1 MPELPEVETVARSLR
16 PRVIGQ
22 SILAVWISGKPLR
35 LATPLDVAL
44 LKDVC
49 VKAVIASVRR
59 RGKYL
64 LVDLDRGC
72 VLVHLG
78 MSGQLRLQEEIGA
91 RPLHTHVAFRLS
103 NGQELRF
110 VDPRRFG
117 WVEACSVGSAFAQI
131 ADLGPDPLEELSAA
145 QLRGL
150 LSESKANIKSVLLDQ
165 RKIAGL
171 GNIYVCEALHAAK
184 IHPVTRADSVVG
196 KSALLLKTIQASLRI
211 GLENRGTSLRDYVDA
226 DGRAGTNS
234 SVLKVYGRE
243 GLPCFSCRTVIAR
256 RMDGGRSSF
265 YCPRCQPE

>member
-1 MPELPEVETVARSLR
+1 
-16 PRVIGQ
+16 
-22 SILAVWISGKPLR
+22 
-35 LATPLDVAL
+35 
-44 LKDVC
+44 

-78 MSGQLRLQEEIGA
+78 MSGQLRLQAESGA
-91 RPLHTHVAFRLS
+91 RPSHTHVAFRLS

-117 WVEACSVGSAFAQI
+117 WVEACGVGGAFAQI
-131 ADLGPDPLEELSAA
+131 ADLGPDPLEELSAT

-150 LSESKANIKSVLLDQ
+150 LSESKASIKSVLLDQ

-184 IHPVTRADSVVG
+184 IHPAASAESSRG
-196 KSALLLKTIQASLRI
+196 KAALLFKTIQSALRT

-234 SVLKVYGRE
+234 SALKVYGRE
-243 GLPCFSCRTVIAR
+243 GLPCLACGTAIAR
-256 RMDGGRSSF
+256 RVDGGRSSF
-265 YCPRCQPE
+265 YCPSCQPE